1 MTLPSR
7 LKFGVFMAP
16 FHQLGEDPTLA
27 LERDLELIQ
36 WLDYLDFDEA
46 WIGEHHSAGWEI
58 IASPEIFIGV
68 AADRT
73 KHIKL
78 GTGVTSLPYHHP
90 LMVANRMVLLDHMTR
105 GRVMLG
111 VGPGALVT
119 DALMLGIEPNTQR
132 PRMDEAMGV
141 ILRLLTDP
149 SPFTYESDWFQLKEA
164 RLHLRPY
171 TQPHFPLAVAA
182 AASPS
187 GMVLAGKYG
196 LGVLSISG
204 PRGDA
209 TLADYWNIAEQTA
222 AEHGRTVKREEW
234 RLVMQVHLAE
244 TREQAMAEVR
254 QRAGVYWRDYF
265 EGVMGFP
272 KPFDAEQDE
281 IVDQM
286 NQRRT
291 WCIGTP
297 DDLIATIERL
307 DEQSGGFGGLLV
319 TSVDWAT
326 REQIRHSYELIAR
339 YVKPRFQ
346 GSLVS
351 LAASEDDARRRADQV
366 NAARVEATT
375 RARDAYEQSTG
386 QSSPLGPSR

>member
-7 LKFGVFMAP
+7 LKFGIFMAP

-119 DALMLGIEPNTQR
+119 DAMMLGIEPNTQR

-141 ILRLLTDP
+141 ILRLLTD
-149 SPFTYESDWFQLKEA
+149 STPFTYKSDWFELNEA

-171 TQPHFPLAVAA
+171 TQPHFPIAVAA
-182 AASPS
+182 AGSPS
-187 GMVLAGKYG
+187 GMLLAGKYG

-209 TLADYWNIAEQTA
+209 TMADFWNIAERTA
-222 AEHGRTVKREEW
+222 AENNRTVNREEW
-234 RLVMQVHLAE
+234 RLVLQVHIAE

-272 KPFDAEQDE
+272 RPFESSQDE
-281 IVDQM
+281 IVEGM
-286 NQRRT
+286 TQRNS

-297 DDLIATIERL
+297 EDLIETIERM
-307 DEQSGGFGGLLV
+307 DAQSGGFGGLLI

-351 LAASEDDARRRADQV
+351 LTASEDDARRRAAEV

-375 RARDAYEQSTG
+375 RVRDAYEQSTG

>member
-1 MTLPSR
+1 MTLPPR

-105 GRVMLG
+105 GRIMLG

-132 PRMDEAMGV
+132 PRMDESMGV
-141 ILRLLTDP
+141 ILRLLNDP
-149 SPFTYESDWFQLKEA
+149 SPFSYKSDWFELNDA

-171 TQPHFPLAVAA
+171 TQPHFPIAVAA
-182 AASPS
+182 AGSPS
-187 GMVLAGKYG
+187 GMLLAGKYG

-209 TLADYWNIAEQTA
+209 TLADFWNIAENTA
-222 AEHGRTVKREEW
+222 AEHEKTVDRSQW
-234 RLVMQVHLAE
+234 RLVLQVHLAD
-244 TREQAMAEVR
+244 TREQAFAEIR
-254 QRAGVYWRDYF
+254 QRAGFYWRDYF

-272 KPFDAEQDE
+272 KPFEADQDE
-281 IVDQM
+281 IVDKM
-286 NQRRT
+286 NQSHS

-297 DDLIATIERL
+297 DDLIAEIERL
-307 DEQSGGFGGLLV
+307 DQQSGGFGGLLV

-346 GSLVS
+346 GGLVS
-351 LAASEDDARRRADQV
+351 LAASEADARANADRV
-366 NAARVEATT
+366 NKARVEATT
-375 RARDAYEQSTG
+375 RARDAYEQSSG